1 MENMIRTVISVLKCL
16 PQFVLL
22 SRDLQIAM
30 LKRAIH
36 GLFAFCGSLAYDRD
50 HQGFRIVFEEDNG
63 ELNVFY
69 LDFKNYVMR
78 GLNQIRNTQW
88 GRTEMAEAVLA
99 PYVDKVRWNDERN
112 EMKNNLLVNMNKVC
126 LGLNKQTNKFSNN
139 TKREGLHHSVFLN
152 FPI

>member
-1 MENMIRTVISVLKCL
+1 MRFHVCDLCMSVSLNNAKSEDHFPSRPSLTLFSLEGSFNHMENMVRTVISVLKCL

-50 HQGFRIVFEEDNG
+50 HQGFRIVFEEENG

-99 PYVDKVRWNDERN
+99 PYVDKVR
-112 EMKNNLLVNMNKVC
+112 
-126 LGLNKQTNKFSNN
+126 
-139 TKREGLHHSVFLN
+139 
-152 FPI
+152 